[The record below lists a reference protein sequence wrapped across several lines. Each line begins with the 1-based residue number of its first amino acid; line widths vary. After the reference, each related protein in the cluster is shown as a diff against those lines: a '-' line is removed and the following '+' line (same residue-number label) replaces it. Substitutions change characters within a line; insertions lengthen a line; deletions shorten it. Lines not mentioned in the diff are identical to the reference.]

1 MCRYCACVRV
11 TVPRISGLGVGQ
23 LRNAAAHRTSISR
36 RVMPPRAV
44 HEKLSSS
51 SFNVRFH
58 RVREKNLWR
67 IRFHEAK
74 YNGKGE
80 REKIVE
86 YFFQRIRR
94 ENMVSFIE
102 KIFQEWFLQILEEF
116 RSFKTSNRCSVSLLV
131 RAVGSSCEYNSRY
144 LGEHAFPPSRARR
157 GQRTVPR

>member
-44 HEKLSSS
+44 HEKLSS
-51 SFNVRFH
+51 FNDFIVF
-58 RVREKNLWR
+58 EKKICIYGWR

-74 YNGKGE
+74 YNGKRE

-102 KIFQEWFLQILEEF
+102 KIFDEWFLQILEEF

>member
-1 MCRYCACVRV
+1 MPVLCVRSRDRTEDQRIGRRSV
-11 TVPRISGLGVGQ
+11 TQRCRPSNIHLPTRHASP
-23 LRNAAAHRTSISR
+23 SR
-36 RVMPPRAV
+36 AR
-44 HEKLSSS
+44 KIILLQ
-51 SFNVRFH
+51 RFY

-80 REKIVE
+80 RERRKIVE

-116 RSFKTSNRCSVSLLV
+116 RSFKTSNRCSVSLLA